1 MSERIGGD
9 RTVGERIVGI
19 DIGGTCTDCVVV
31 DPDGSITLAK
41 AFSTPPDFSRG
52 IMDALGI
59 ASEAVG
65 LELGALLAQTRLFLH
80 STTVAE
86 NAVIDGTLAP
96 AGIVTNRGF
105 EDTLFA
111 TRGGYG
117 RWSGL
122 TEDEK
127 RNPVETDKLLPL
139 VPRPSIV
146 GIRER
151 TDSSGEQLV
160 AHERADIEEQVAA
173 LLATDVDAIGVC
185 LLWAFANPAAEKA
198 VAEIVRELAPESFLT
213 VSHEIAPVVGEY
225 ERTSTVALNARLG
238 PVVRVYLDNLR
249 EALRDAG
256 FEGTLLVMQAHGG
269 LLPFDEARERP
280 VGMIESGP
288 VSGVVGCRDLGRR
301 IGADNIIAADMGG
314 TTFKVGVVREGR
326 LDYQRESMVLRY
338 HYALPKLDVVSLGLA
353 GGSVVSVDERTGTP
367 RIGPNSAG
375 SFPGPV
381 CYGHGGE
388 EPTITDVDAI
398 LGYLHPDFFLDGR
411 ATLDID
417 RAREVFGAKVAHAL
431 GLELTEAAGA
441 MYRLANSL
449 IHDLLHRTTVQRGLD
464 PRRFS
469 LFSFGGTAGMHV
481 TAYGKELGVER
492 VVVPHS
498 AAVHGAYG
506 LVTSDVA
513 HEDQITRPLRAPVAP
528 AEVEVIFD
536 ELERRARVQLES
548 EGFDE
553 ATITFDHSIDMR
565 YRRQVHVLTTPLADG
580 DGVTAERLERTVA
593 SFERLY
599 EERYG
604 KESAFREAGIE
615 LVSFRLR
622 ASGKLERPTPEPE
635 PLSDADASAAHVAT
649 VDAWVDED
657 SASSEVPGYD
667 FGLLQPG
674 NAIAGP
680 AIVWTP
686 ITTLVI
692 GRGQMATLDGFRN
705 IVVE

>member
-1 MSERIGGD
+1 MSELI
-9 RTVGERIVGI
+9 IGI
-19 DIGGTCTDCVVV
+19 DIGGTCTDCVVL
-31 DPDGSITLAK
+31 DADGSITLAK
-41 AFSTPPDFSRG
+41 AFSTPPDYSTG
-52 IMDALGI
+52 IMDALEV
-59 ASEAVG
+59 ASAQLG
-65 LELGALLAQTRLFLH
+65 LEVDSLLSATRLFLH

-86 NAVIDGTLAP
+86 NAVVDGTMAS
-96 AGIVTNRGF
+96 AGLITNRGF

-127 RNPVETDKLLPL
+127 RNPVETDKLAPL
-139 VPRPSIV
+139 VPRPQIV

-151 TDSSGEQLV
+151 TDADGKQLV
-160 AHERADIEEQVAA
+160 AHDPADIAAQVSR
-173 LLATDVDAIGVC
+173 LVATGVDAIGVC
-185 LLWAFANPAAEKA
+185 LLWSFANPAAENA
-198 VAEIVRELAPESFLT
+198 VAEAVRAQAPGSFLT
-213 VSHEIAPVVGEY
+213 VSHQIAPVVGEY

-238 PVVRVYLDNLR
+238 PIVGRYLDNLR
-249 EALRDAG
+249 ESLEAASFG
-256 FEGTLLVMQAHGG
+256 GTLLVMQAHGG
-269 LLPFDEARERP
+269 LLPFEEARERP

-288 VSGVVGCRDLGRR
+288 VSGVVGCRDLGAR
-301 IGADNIIAADMGG
+301 IDAENIIAADMGG

-353 GGSVVSVDERTGTP
+353 GGSIVSVDARTGTP
-367 RIGPNSAG
+367 RIGPRSAG

-411 ATLDID
+411 ATLDVE
-417 RAREVFGAKVAHAL
+417 RARSVFEQKVARPL
-431 GLELTEAAGA
+431 GLELSDAAGA

-464 PRRFS
+464 PRRFA

-481 TAYGKELGVER
+481 AAYGGELGVER
-492 VVVPHS
+492 IVVPHS
-498 AAVHGAYG
+498 ASVHGAYG

-513 HEDQITRPLRAPVAP
+513 HEDQITRPLRAPAEP
-528 AEVEVIFD
+528 AEVAPIFE
-536 ELERRARVQLES
+536 ELERRARELLAG

-553 ATITFDHSIDMR
+553 ASMVFDRSIDMR
-565 YRRQVHVLTTPLADG
+565 YRRQVHVLTTPLAEG
-580 DGVTAERLERTVA
+580 EGISEERLERTTA
-593 SFERLY
+593 AFERLY
-599 EERYG
+599 QERYG

-622 ASGKLERPTPEPE
+622 ATGRLERPAPEPA
-635 PLSDADASAAHVAT
+635 PLREIEAESGLVAN
-649 VDAWVDED
+649 VEAWVDAD
-657 SASSEVPGYD
+657 GATALVPGYD
-667 FGLLQPG
+667 FGRLEPG
-674 NAIAGP
+674 SAVMGP
-680 AIVWTP
+680 AIIWTP
-686 ITTLVI
+686 ITTVVV
-692 GRGQMATLDGFRN
+692 GRGQTATVDGFSNLILR
-705 IVVE
+705 

>member
-1 MSERIGGD
+1 MSS
-9 RTVGERIVGI
+9 RIVGI
-19 DIGGTCTDCVVV
+19 DIGGTCTDCVVLSA
-31 DPDGSITLAK
+31 DGAITLAK

-52 IMDALGI
+52 IMDALAV
-59 ASEAVG
+59 ASDQLDV
-65 LELGALLAQTRLFLH
+65 ELGALLADTELFLH

-86 NAVIDGTLAP
+86 NAVVDGTMAE
-96 AGIVTNRGF
+96 AGLITNRGF

-127 RNPVETDKLLPL
+127 RNPVETDKLRPL

-146 GIRER
+146 GVRER
-151 TDSSGEQLV
+151 TDAAGEQLV
-160 AHERADIEEQVAA
+160 EHDAADIRAQVET
-173 LLATDVDAIGVC
+173 LLTGGIDAIGVC
-185 LLWAFANPAAEKA
+185 LLWSFANPRAELA
-198 VAEIVRELAPESFLT
+198 VAEAVRELAPETFLT
-213 VSHEIAPVVGEY
+213 LSHEIAPVVGEY

-238 PVVRVYLDNLR
+238 PVVRGYLDNLR
-249 EALRDAG
+249 DSLQQAG
-256 FEGTLLVMQAHGG
+256 FAGTLLVMQAHGG
-269 LLPFDEARERP
+269 LLPFEEARERP

-301 IGADNIIAADMGG
+301 IGSDNIIAADMGG
-314 TTFKVGVVREGR
+314 TTFKVGVVRDGR

-353 GGSVVSVDERTGTP
+353 GGSLVSVGERTGTP
-367 RIGPNSAG
+367 RIGPRSAG
-375 SFPGPV
+375 SYPGPV

-398 LGYLHPDFFLDGR
+398 LGYLHPDFFLGGR
-411 ATLDID
+411 ATLDVE
-417 RAREVFGAKVAHAL
+417 RARAVFHEKVARPL
-431 GLELTEAAGA
+431 GLEVVEAAGA

-464 PRRFS
+464 PRRFA

-481 TAYGKELGVER
+481 AAYAGELGVER
-492 VVVPHS
+492 VIVPHS
-498 AAVHGAYG
+498 ASVHGAYG

-513 HEDQITRPLRAPVAP
+513 HEAQITRPFRAPAP
-528 AEVEVIFD
+528 AAEVGAIFA
-536 ELERRARVQLES
+536 ELEGKARAQLAG

-553 ATITFDHSIDMR
+553 ASMVFERAIDMR
-565 YRRQVHVLTTPLADG
+565 YRRQVHVLTTPMARGADIT
-580 DGVTAERLERTVA
+580 DERLDQTVA
-593 SFERLY
+593 DFERLY

-622 ASGKLERPTPEPE
+622 ATGKLERPAPEPVDLGPE
-635 PLSDADASAAHVAT
+635 DASGALVAEVEAWIDADGAPGST
-649 VDAWVDED
+649 
-657 SASSEVPGYD
+657 PGYD
-667 FGLLQPG
+667 FRLLEPG
-674 NAIAGP
+674 NAISGP

-686 ITTLVI
+686 ITTLVVA
-692 GRGQMATLDGFRN
+692 RGQVASVDGLRN
-705 IVVE
+705 LVVE